1 MTRRLTFPVGP
12 SEDGMK
18 AGNFL
23 RHKGISHTLLVMIKR
38 QGMLLCNDRP
48 IFSNVPIHAGDLVSV
63 EVAEESTS
71 TTIAPEE
78 GPLSILYE
86 DEDLLAIN
94 KEAMIPVHPSRAHV
108 YGTLAGRV
116 MAYYKD
122 RDFTFRAVNRLDLGT
137 SGIVL
142 IAKNPLSANWFH
154 ERGNIVKEYTAFA
167 EGVFP
172 RDIAIDLPI
181 TREAPEEMRR
191 IVSLT
196 GEQALTLA
204 HREEVR
210 KGFSVVSFR
219 LFTGRTHQIRV
230 HASHLGHPLL
240 GDPLYNPGGMTL
252 GLARQA
258 LHAKSVTLTLP
269 YSTNR
274 IVIQAPLPEDMANIL
289 LSV

>member
-1 MTRRLTFPVGP
+1 MTRRLTFPVGEA
-12 SEDGMK
+12 EDGMK
-18 AGNFL
+18 AGSFL
-23 RHKGISHTLLVMIKR
+23 RQKGISHTLLVMIKR

-86 DEDLLAIN
+86 DEDLLAVC

-116 MAYYKD
+116 MAYYAGQ
-122 RDFTFRAVNRLDLGT
+122 DFTFRAVNRLDLGT

-154 ERGNIVKEYTAFA
+154 ERGNIIKEYIGFA
-167 EGVFP
+167 EGEFP
-172 RDIAIDLPI
+172 REVVIDLPI
-181 TREAPEEMRR
+181 ARESPEGMYRL
-191 IVSLT
+191 VSPD
-196 GEQALTLA
+196 GARALTYA
-204 HREEVR
+204 RRESVGN
-210 KGFSVVSFR
+210 GFSVVHYR

-230 HASHLGHPLL
+230 HSAHLGHPLL
-240 GDPLYNPGGMTL
+240 GDPLYHPNDTTS
-252 GLARQA
+252 GLSHQA
-258 LHAKSVTLTLP
+258 LHAGRVTLTLP

-274 IVIQAPLPEDMANIL
+274 ISFTAPLPEDMTNII

>member
-12 SEDGMK
+12 GEDGMK
-18 AGNFL
+18 AGSFL

-38 QGMLLCNDRP
+38 QGMLLCNDQP
-48 IFSNVPIHAGDLVSV
+48 IYSNVPVHTGDTVSV
-63 EVAEESTS
+63 EVAEEHTS
-71 TTIAPEE
+71 ATIAPEAGE
-78 GPLSILYE
+78 LAILYE

-108 YGTLAGRV
+108 YGTLAGRI
-116 MAYYKD
+116 MAYYEGQ
-122 RDFTFRAVNRLDLGT
+122 DFTFRAVNRLDLGT

-154 ERGNIVKEYTAFA
+154 QRGEIIKEYTAFA

-172 RDIAIDLPI
+172 RDAIIDLPI
-181 TREAPEEMRR
+181 TRDAPEEMLR
-191 IVSLT
+191 IVSPT

-210 KGFSVVSFR
+210 DGFSVVSFR

-240 GDPLYNPGGMTL
+240 GDTLYNPDGMTL
-252 GLARQA
+252 GLTRQA
-258 LHAKSVTLTLP
+258 LHAKRVTLTLP

-274 IVIQAPLPEDMANIL
+274 IVIQAPLPDDMANIL

>member
-1 MTRRLTFPVGP
+1 
-12 SEDGMK
+12 MK

-48 IFSNVPIHAGDLVSV
+48 VYSNVPVHTGDTVSV
-63 EVAEESTS
+63 EVAEEHTS
-71 TTIAPEE
+71 TTIAPEAGDLE
-78 GPLSILYE
+78 ILYE

-94 KEAMIPVHPSRAHV
+94 KDAMIPVHPSRAHV

-116 MAYYKD
+116 MAYYAGQ
-122 RDFTFRAVNRLDLGT
+122 DFTFRAVNRLDLGT

-154 ERGNIVKEYTAFA
+154 ERGEIIKEYTALA
-167 EGVFP
+167 QGVFP
-172 RDIAIDLPI
+172 RDAVIDLPI
-181 TREAPEEMRR
+181 SRAAPEEMLRV
-191 IVSLT
+191 VSPA

-204 HREEVR
+204 HREALR
-210 KGFSVVSFR
+210 DGFSVVSFR

-230 HASHLGHPLL
+230 HASHLGYPLL
-240 GDPLYNPGGMTL
+240 GDPLYNPDGLSL

-258 LHAKSVTLTLP
+258 LHAKRVTLTLP

-274 IVIQAPLPEDMANIL
+274 IVIQASLPDDMADIL
-289 LSV
+289 RSV